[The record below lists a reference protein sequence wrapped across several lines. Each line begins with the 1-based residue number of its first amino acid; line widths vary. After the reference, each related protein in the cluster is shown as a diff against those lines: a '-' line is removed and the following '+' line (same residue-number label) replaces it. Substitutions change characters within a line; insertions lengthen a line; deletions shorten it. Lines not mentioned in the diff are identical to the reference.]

1 MKLRAFQNEDIFEIK
16 RIYESFYNDNEYPH
30 FETGYYDVFIVTDD
44 NDKIISIGG
53 VKPIMEIIA
62 LTNQDKSVR
71 DRKDALIQ
79 IMDTSIYTAVK
90 FGFNQLHA
98 FVHDDSEWIEHLKK
112 VQFKVSDNK
121 VLILSF

>member
-1 MKLRAFQNEDIFEIK
+1 MKLREFQNEDIPEIK

-30 FETGYYDVFIVTDD
+30 FETGYYDVFVVTDD
-44 NDKIISIGG
+44 NKKIISIGG
-53 VKPIMEIIA
+53 VKPIMEIIT
-62 LTNQDKSVR
+62 LTNKNCSVR

-79 IMDTSIYTAVK
+79 IMNTSIYTAVK

-112 VQFKVSDNK
+112 VQFKVSDNQ
-121 VLILSF
+121 VLILSI